1 MGKKKKKRKELKKRR
16 LGEVNIPKKKKQDED
31 EIEILKEQV
40 KRLEITVRFMERNL
54 KKIELKQLDTILNNG
69 YVAISCENIQKE
81 MDVIRK
87 VLYEKKIISA
97 SDFVDEENHTMNP

>member
-1 MGKKKKKRKELKKRR
+1 MGKKKKKLKK
-16 LGEVNIPKKKKQDED
+16 
-31 EIEILKEQV
+31 LKEQV
-40 KRLEITVRFMERNL
+40 RRLEIRIKFMERDL
-54 KKIELKQLDTILNNG
+54 QEIKLKQLDTILNNG

-97 SDFVDEENHTMNP
+97 SDFADEENHTMNP